1 MSFEAYKVAVKLS
14 LVDEFSGAMG
24 ILMGR
29 MRAAG
34 VEATALQKSIRS
46 IATSISTG
54 ALATGA
60 GIGIAM
66 ALKASTNEA
75 VKLEQQMNR
84 LKALNLGDV
93 ATGKLLDAANAIS
106 KNTKGTT
113 LFEATKLIT
122 DSQAIT
128 GDLAHTLQLAPLMA
142 RMRFGID
149 TYMAAGGKGEGH
161 GAAAEK
167 QFADIVKVME
177 MRGLMRNFTPERM
190 SAMADLFTKNYV
202 ASGGQVKPSDFLAMM
217 KTGGVAGK
225 TVNDDFMFALGHIM
239 QEKGGSR
246 SGTQLMSLY
255 QNLVAGRTTQQVAEQ
270 LQKFGLLNPDA
281 IEYGKTGHIKKVRPE
296 GLKAAEMMENNPL
309 DYMNN
314 MILPAL
320 AAKGIDINDQKKV
333 IPVLNQLASNRTGA
347 DFLAQLYLERTQ
359 IANYMA
365 QARNAK
371 GVDALYQQAS
381 NSTVGK
387 QADMQ
392 AKLNT
397 LQVEFGRAALPI
409 VIKAL
414 ETVTP
419 MMEKLGLIL
428 EKHPGILSGVVYG
441 LAALAAS
448 LLITGPLLMFSGAI
462 RAMGLATQL
471 LLPLVGG
478 AAGLVG
484 VLGRAGLAGAALTGI
499 YEIGRLGAALK
510 DLWDANHHDGVKLS
524 ASAAAR
530 LQDPA
535 TRAAMAAL
543 DKDFHTVRPGGGG
556 GGQVHTT
563 INIDGKKVATAV
575 TPYIAGPLGSGLYT
589 GGIDTSV
596 ALPMPGVN

>member
-24 ILMGR
+24 LLMGR

-34 VEATALQKSIRS
+34 VEATQLQKRISS

-60 GIGIAM
+60 GIGIAV

-75 VKLEQQMNR
+75 VKLEQQINR
-84 LKALNLGDV
+84 LKALNLGDA
-93 ATGKLLDAANAIS
+93 ATGKLLETANLIS
-106 KNTKGTT
+106 KATKGTT
-113 LFEATKLIT
+113 QFEATKLVT
-122 DSQAIT
+122 EAQAIT
-128 GDLAHTLQLAPLMA
+128 GNVEHTLELAPLMA
-142 RMRFGID
+142 KMRFGID

-167 QFADIVKVME
+167 QFADIIKVME

-190 SAMADLFTKNYV
+190 NEMADLFAKNYV
-202 ASGGQVKPSDFLAMM
+202 ASGGQVKPSDFLSMM

-225 TVNDDFMFALGHIM
+225 SMNDDFMFALGHIM

-270 LQKFGLLNPDA
+270 LLKFGLLKPDS

-296 GLKAAEMMENNPL
+296 GLKAAEMMERNPL

-365 QARNAK
+365 QARNAM

-387 QADMQ
+387 QTDMQ

-448 LLITGPLLMFSGAI
+448 LLITGPLLMLSGSI
-462 RAMGLATQL
+462 RAIGLAAQL
-471 LLPLVGG
+471 AGPVFAG
-478 AAGLVG
+478 ASGLIAI
-484 VLGRAGLAGAALTGI
+484 LGRAGLAGAAMMGV
-499 YEIGRLGAALK
+499 YEVGRLAFALK
-510 DLWDANHHDGVKLS
+510 SLWDANHHDGVKLS
-524 ASAAAR
+524 ASAAVR

-535 TRAAMAAL
+535 TRAALSVM
-543 DKDFHTVRPGGGG
+543 DKDFNPVRPGAGG
-556 GGQVHTT
+556 GGQVQTT
-563 INIDGKKVATAV
+563 INIDGRKVATAV
-575 TPYIAGPLGSGLYT
+575 TPYMAGPLGSGLYT
-589 GGIDTSV
+589 GGVDATL